1 MPSICYGSQ
10 DVFPVLAE
18 NQVVYNLQI
27 WIVCAYTDMIQ
38 FRAGA
43 EMPGVDPLHIAPD
56 MDCPKVTQE
65 PERIFI
71 DIILT
76 IWNDKVPQCLRKIEC
91 AKTDASKSVSHSIG
105 IDMLGKTKPLSSSYP
120 TLFHAGSPVPV
131 IQTVSP
137 PASLV

>member
-1 MPSICYGSQ
+1 MPGIGYRSQ
-10 DVFPVLAE
+10 DAFPVLAE

-56 MDCPKVTQE
+56 VDGPKVTQE

-71 DIILT
+71 DIT
-76 IWNDKVPQCLRKIEC
+76 VTVRDDKVLQRLREIEC
-91 AKTDASKSVSHSIG
+91 AKTDAGNGVSHSTR
-105 IDMLGKTKPLSSSYP
+105 IDIFWKTKPLSSSYP
-120 TLFHAGSPVPV
+120 TPFHAGGPV
-131 IQTVSP
+131 IVIETV
-137 PASLV
+137 